1 MNYKKINP
9 KHTFDTIKP
18 NLSHFIRFRFISYR
32 FHKNVVLCN
41 QIEHVDD
48 SLDLLIYLIL
58 LTIGNLLVSFS
69 IAYFSSSATT
79 LELFNLYIREY
90 RFGEKFM
97 FCNDLLAF
105 FMYEVL

>member
-1 MNYKKINP
+1 M
-9 KHTFDTIKP
+9 
-18 NLSHFIRFRFISYR
+18 
-32 FHKNVVLCN
+32 KNVFLCN

-58 LTIGNLLVSFS
+58 LTIGNLLVSFF

-90 RFGEKFM
+90 RFGENLCFVM
-97 FCNDLLAF
+97 IYRLFL
-105 FMYEVL
+105 YEALYLVFYFSTQ